1 MNVSKNWTT
10 DESVEHL
17 GRYSVSNNDSYRMFR
32 SRWMNILDNQRKEMF
47 SLNRFF
53 PNLMIFYQF
62 CLTMGN
68 SPVHLFIYLFCQCN
82 WILFPSVRNF
92 PVLKIQVLMVR
103 NEVRIGF
110 EVVLCGRK
118 RRNILPGSISNSD
131 CSIPANFRLHGIHVR
146 KTPEKTGF
154 EIK

>member
-1 MNVSKNWTT
+1 MNISKNWTT

-17 GRYSVSNNDSYRMFR
+17 GRYSVSNNDSYQVFR
-32 SRWMNILDNQRKEMF
+32 SRWMNILDNQRREMF
-47 SLNRFF
+47 SVNRFF

-68 SPVHLFIYLFCQCN
+68 SSIHLFIYLFCQCN

-92 PVLKIQVLMVR
+92 SVLKIQVLMVR

-118 RRNILPGSISNSD
+118 RRNILPGSISHSD
-131 CSIPANFRLHGIHVR
+131 CSIPANFRLHGIYVR
-146 KTPEKTGF
+146 KTLEKTGF

>member
-1 MNVSKNWTT
+1 MNEHIGQSKKRNVFT
-10 DESVEHL
+10 EQ
-17 GRYSVSNNDSYRMFR
+17 
-32 SRWMNILDNQRKEMF
+32 I
-47 SLNRFF
+47 F

-68 SPVHLFIYLFCQCN
+68 SSVHLFIYLFCQCN

-146 KTPEKTGF
+146 KTPEKTRF

>member
-1 MNVSKNWTT
+1 
-10 DESVEHL
+10 
-17 GRYSVSNNDSYRMFR
+17 
-32 SRWMNILDNQRKEMF
+32 MNILDNQRREMF

>member
-1 MNVSKNWTT
+1 MNVSKNWTI

-32 SRWMNILDNQRKEMF
+32 SRWMNILDNQRREMF